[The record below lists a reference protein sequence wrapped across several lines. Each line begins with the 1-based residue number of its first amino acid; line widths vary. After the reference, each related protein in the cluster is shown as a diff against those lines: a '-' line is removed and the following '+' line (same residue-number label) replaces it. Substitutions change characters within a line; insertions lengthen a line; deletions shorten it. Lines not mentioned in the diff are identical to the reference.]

1 MSITRNFGIPH
12 VGRTARAVML
22 SMAAGGLVAGMSVQ
36 AAERPVGVSQ
46 NLYEEGALER
56 YLAEAEKGDIF
67 SQYVLGHMYS
77 TGKTVEQDYEQGM
90 RWYRA
95 AAEGGYAPS
104 QLALG
109 SMYYAGQGV
118 EADAAEAARWFEK
131 AAKRGYVRAQAN
143 LAAVYLAGE
152 GVPAD
157 HDKALRWYREAVLG
171 GHKGSRY
178 YLAMMYARGMAMDEP
193 DYVAAYA
200 LLDPLVKE
208 GDEPSAELLAS
219 FEDDMSRTE
228 LAEAREWVKGP
239 QTRER
244 MVAALK

>member
-1 MSITRNFGIPH
+1 MSTTGNFGL
-12 VGRTARAVML
+12 GRVARAVALTMV
-22 SMAAGGLVAGMSVQ
+22 AGGLVGGMSVQ
-36 AAERPVGVSQ
+36 AADRPVGVNQ

-56 YLAEAEKGDIF
+56 YLAEAKEGDIF

-77 TGKTVEQDYEQGM
+77 TGKAVDQDYEKGL

-95 AAEGGYAPS
+95 AAEAGYAPS

-131 AAKRGYVRAQAN
+131 AAKNGYVRAQAN
-143 LAAVYLAGE
+143 LAAVYLSGE
-152 GVPAD
+152 GVSTD
-157 HDKALRWYREAVLG
+157 HDKALHWYRQAVLG
-171 GHKGSRY
+171 GHEQSRY
-178 YLAMMYARGMAMDEP
+178 YLAMMYARGLGLDAP
-193 DYVAAYA
+193 NYVAAYA
-200 LLDPLVKE
+200 LLDPLVSA
-208 GDEPSAELLAS
+208 GDESSVELLAS

-228 LAEAREWVKGP
+228 LAEAREFAEGP

-244 MVAALK
+244 MTAALD